1 MQNTN
6 TFHILKE
13 SLNALCKIA
22 SLFNQ
27 SKKETE
33 EANIEQFNQYVERVN
48 QCFPL
53 VFRYQVSIPNVE
65 SPTEMVN
72 TLDFINNVLL
82 SCITTPISESVNF
95 VKKEESFLRGCQSD
109 EAIKQ
114 KMQELFQMIQN
125 IILINNVGPNIISI
139 YESIKTAKGEEL
151 RRDCDQVA
159 RLLYA
164 LDQSNITTVTLQ
176 FGEDI
181 IDLPLQIRGIGS
193 IDNKPNNADQKIVQK
208 DERRIP
214 QMNYDQDSKQRTLL
228 EIREEYQKIKLKNTE
243 MKKDLE
249 IIKQNN
255 QKTAKEIN
263 DGLCKMREMQQNKI
277 KEMQQMITQLRMK
290 SQNDEETIDNLTKE
304 NQRLKNYIEQT
315 PINQKSQETSTKELP
330 PLNKESSSANG
341 IDDIPI
347 EPEII
352 SVDIPIHHYF
362 TGYQEEIEINGQIFT
377 VPITVG
383 LSDGAEFNYKGYGKP
398 VNGRKRDLIIVAKT
412 QQTESYQRQENNLFQ
427 TVAIPQ
433 AYRNQMFQCS
443 IPCIDGDTIP
453 VMITGQ
459 EGVQGPYEGYGMPI
473 GTTGKRGDLYLI
485 IKFN

>member
-1 MQNTN
+1 MEVYQLKLEAIETNKKFAKIVSENASLKDEIKSLSEQLDRKNLVVVDCEQLKQELEEVKNKFSQNLKIIEEKEDIIKEKDGVIEKKEKECYEIQNKLAEAEKIIKEKSDEIIMVQKELEETN
-6 TFHILKE
+6 STHETIVKGLEDEIAQLQKEGEEKEETINKINEEKRALEEHSLLEESTRTNLKE
-13 SLNALCKIA
+13 ENILLNSIINAMKTTKINNNTTTDQP
-22 SLFNQ
+22 NQ
-27 SKKETE
+27 EKEQNKDTVYKTNQ
-33 EANIEQFNQYVERVN
+33 NIEKINEVN
-48 QCFPL
+48 IDLQ
-53 VFRYQVSIPNVE
+53 NK
-65 SPTEMVN
+65 
-72 TLDFINNVLL
+72 VLEL
-82 SCITTPISESVNF
+82 ENY
-95 VKKEESFLRGCQSD
+95 
-109 EAIKQ
+109 IKQ
-114 KMQELFQMIQN
+114 K
-125 IILINNVGPNIISI
+125 
-139 YESIKTAKGEEL
+139 
-151 RRDCDQVA
+151 D
-159 RLLYA
+159 
-164 LDQSNITTVTLQ
+164 
-176 FGEDI
+176 EDI
-181 IDLPLQIRGIGS
+181 NQ
-193 IDNKPNNADQKIVQK
+193 
-208 DERRIP
+208 
-214 QMNYDQDSKQRTLL
+214 
-228 EIREEYQKIKLKNTE
+228 
-243 MKKDLE
+243 
-249 IIKQNN
+249 IKQLIE
-255 QKTAKEIN
+255 QERKSMAE
-263 DGLCKMREMQQNKI
+263 
-277 KEMQQMITQLRMK
+277 K

-383 LSDGAEFNYKGYGKP
+383 LSDGAEFNYKGYGTP
-398 VNGRKRDLIIVAKT
+398 VNGRKRDLIIVTNT

-427 TVAIPQ
+427 SVAIPQ